1 MLWEGIYILFGRT
14 VYIFIGGGIYM
25 RVLGGVYILSDVV
38 LYIMFQ
44 VLVCGC
50 GVRMYHRVC
59 VGGVYVLFQVEL
71 ELLGGGSN
79 VKV

>member
-1 MLWEGIYILFGRT
+1 MYYVSGI
-14 VYIFIGGGIYM
+14 
-25 RVLGGVYILSDVV
+25 GVCLLSKDKG
-38 LYIMFQ
+38 Y
-44 VLVCGC
+44 

-79 VKV
+79 VIG